1 MESSGAEKIDVG
13 EVPQGF
19 YSLYYLA
26 MKYLVVLAPK
36 DGKDTY
42 MVSFLVS
49 AGCGGIDSSAIGKK
63 SRPRQRER
71 VHQFE
76 IYVSKYWLIL
86 APPDATGEN
95 LATARVE
102 KVQAYD
108 NSVKSIE
115 HLTILIQLK

>member
-63 SRPRQRER
+63 SRKDLDKER
-71 VHQFE
+71 RY
-76 IYVSKYWLIL
+76 I
-86 APPDATGEN
+86 N
-95 LATARVE
+95 L
-102 KVQAYD
+102 
-108 NSVKSIE
+108 KSMCQNIGLFLL
-115 HLTILIQLK
+115 HLMQG